1 MKFWKYEKNRKNTE
15 SANFDLNLS
24 DDNDSKI
31 NKTFQEDTNSEQSSN
46 GESAAN
52 DYQKEESKNNNNSQ
66 SSQESEDS
74 GENGT
79 SEENKLND
87 EVSSSASQNNR
98 NGQIADEKNL
108 IDQSQTEMPQT
119 SESREESAQNK
130 QDNEEDLE
138 ESSEP
143 STSTFQPN
151 ETESNPDE
159 SKEPEKPVLENFS
172 HETAETK
179 HSSTELSEDKSL
191 EEAPKTPTTENTQ
204 ANQDFEEIQSNDSGT
219 SGLKNDAEKM
229 QSNDLKTQEPES
241 DFSEDKLPSGKPN
254 QNSLENNSKKESQIS
269 NNSEIESKDN
279 ATSEENELAR
289 ETKKPNKDENT
300 ERENQPLEEQPSI
313 TENTTTSENNN
324 AASDNSVEEEKKKD
338 NQLLNEE
345 TDSKNS
351 TQNPA
356 ESHSNSGSPSLQNA
370 ESLEESHDESN
381 HQEKIEKLEQ
391 LKNIIKKYAKHKEKQ
406 EQSDDD
412 QEKDDFSLETN
423 DTPNEENQEK
433 ELPQQNEFL
442 SQLQQ
447 ELPSFENRSRDDGYS
462 ISTNESIELPE
473 SLIRTIINKFLN
485 QRFCKKTTELNSRN
499 HSLEKSKGFY
509 KWEVKDII
517 VHSKTNQLNKVLDDK
532 YGYEYSEGQS
542 ENIPLSFYFD
552 MSCSMSRYSNMLA
565 IIAIELL
572 KKNVKVLIG
581 YNERVNIQLDKV
593 KSTMTLDELAEI
605 IKTSGYYYTSGR
617 EKVRNNSNVKC
628 KVIEKRIDN
637 FLVESHAEKCV
648 VFSDFDP
655 ITEVIRLSNFAD
667 VYWFYFEND
676 IKKAYLE
683 EYQGFLY
690 PVQTAQDIAIGL
702 VKVSEKRFESLI
714 FLDNPENLQRRK
726 KL

>member
-1 MKFWKYEKNRKNTE
+1 MKFWKYEKKNSE
-15 SANFDLNLS
+15 SSNFDLNLG
-24 DDNDSKI
+24 DDSNE
-31 NKTFQEDTNSEQSSN
+31 NKMSQEDTDSEQSSN

-66 SSQESEDS
+66 VSQESEAN

-79 SEENKLND
+79 SEENELND
-87 EVSSSASQNNR
+87 EAAISASQNNR
-98 NGQIADEKNL
+98 NGQITDEKNP
-108 IDQSQTEMPQT
+108 IEQSQTEMPQT
-119 SESREESAQNK
+119 SESREELDQNK

-143 STSTFQPN
+143 STCTSQPN
-151 ETESNPDE
+151 KTESNPDE
-159 SKEPEKPVLENFS
+159 SEESKTSGLENS
-172 HETAETK
+172 SNKMDETK
-179 HSSTELSEDKSL
+179 YSSTELSEDKSL
-191 EEAPKTPTTENTQ
+191 EGATKTPTPESTK
-204 ANQDFEEIQSNDSGT
+204 AGQDS
-219 SGLKNDAEKM
+219 EKM

-241 DFSEDKLPSGKPN
+241 DFSEDKLPSGKSN
-254 QNSLENNSKKESQIS
+254 QNSLAEDNSKKESQAS
-269 NNSEIESKDN
+269 NNSEIESKDD

-289 ETKKPNKDENT
+289 ETKKSNKDENT
-300 ERENQPLEEQPSI
+300 ERKNQPLEEQPSK
-313 TENTTTSENNN
+313 TENNK
-324 AASDNSVEEEKKKD
+324 AASDNSVEEEKKKG
-338 NQLLNEE
+338 NQLSNEE
-345 TDSKNS
+345 TDGKNS

-356 ESHSNSGSPSLQNA
+356 ESHSNNGFPSLQNA
-370 ESLEESHDESN
+370 EPLEESHDESN
-381 HQEKIEKLEQ
+381 HQETIEKLEQ

-433 ELPQQNEFL
+433 EPPEQNEFL
-442 SQLQQ
+442 NQLQQ
-447 ELPSFENRSRDDGYS
+447 ELPSFENRSRNDGYS

-485 QRFCKKTTELNSRN
+485 QRFCKKTTDLNSRN

-532 YGYEYSEGQS
+532 YGYEYSEGKS

-581 YNERVNIQLDKV
+581 YNARVNIQLDKV

-605 IKTSGYYYTSGR
+605 IKTSGYYYSTSDR

-655 ITEVIRLSNFAD
+655 IAEVMRLSNFAD
-667 VYWFYFEND
+667 VYWFCFEKD
-676 IKKAYLE
+676 IKKRNLE
-683 EYQGFLY
+683 KYQGFLY

-714 FLDNPENLQRRK
+714 YLDNPENLQRRK

>member
-1 MKFWKYEKNRKNTE
+1 MKFWKYEKNRIQEKDTE
-15 SANFDLNLS
+15 LSTFDLNLG
-24 DDNDSKI
+24 DDNASNEDKMS
-31 NKTFQEDTNSEQSSN
+31 QEDTDSEQSSK

-52 DYQKEESKNNNNSQ
+52 DYQKEESNNNSQ
-66 SSQESEDS
+66 ASQESEAN

-79 SEENKLND
+79 SEENELND

-98 NGQIADEKNL
+98 NGQIADEKNP
-108 IDQSQTEMPQT
+108 IEQSSTEMPQT
-119 SESREESAQNK
+119 RESREESDQNK
-130 QDNEEDLE
+130 QYNEEDSE
-138 ESSEP
+138 ERIEP
-143 STSTFQPN
+143 STSTSQPN
-151 ETESNPDE
+151 KTESNPDE
-159 SKEPEKPVLENFS
+159 SEESETSGLENHS
-172 HETAETK
+172 NEMDETK

-191 EEAPKTPTTENTQ
+191 EEAPKTPTTESTK
-204 ANQDFEEIQSNDSGT
+204 AGQDS
-219 SGLKNDAEKM
+219 EKM

-241 DFSEDKLPSGKPN
+241 DFSEDKLPSGKSN
-254 QNSLENNSKKESQIS
+254 QNNLEDNSKKESQIS
-269 NNSEIESKDN
+269 NNSEIESKDD

-300 ERENQPLEEQPSI
+300 ERENQPLEEQPSK
-313 TENTTTSENNN
+313 TENTIISENNK

-338 NQLLNEE
+338 NQLSNEE

-351 TQNPA
+351 TQNPT
-356 ESHSNSGSPSLQNA
+356 ESHSNSGFPSLQNA
-370 ESLEESHDESN
+370 EPLEESHDESN
-381 HQEKIEKLEQ
+381 HQETIEKLEQ

-412 QEKDDFSLETN
+412 QKKDDFSLETN

-433 ELPQQNEFL
+433 ESPQQNEFL

-447 ELPSFENRSRDDGYS
+447 ELPSFENRSTNDGYS

-485 QRFCKKTTELNSRN
+485 QRFCKKTTDLNSRN

-532 YGYEYSEGQS
+532 YGYEYSEGKS

-581 YNERVNIQLDKV
+581 YNARVNIQLDKI
-593 KSTMTLDELAEI
+593 KSTMTLGELAEI

-655 ITEVIRLSNFAD
+655 ITEVMRLSNFAD
-667 VYWFYFEND
+667 VYWFCFEKD
-676 IKKAYLE
+676 IKKRNLE
-683 EYQGFLY
+683 KYQGFLY

-714 FLDNPENLQRRK
+714 YLDNPENLQRRK
-726 KL
+726 RL

>member
-1 MKFWKYEKNRKNTE
+1 MKFWKYEKNRNNTE

-31 NKTFQEDTNSEQSSN
+31 DKTFQEDTDSEQSSN
-46 GESAAN
+46 GESTAN
-52 DYQKEESKNNNNSQ
+52 DGQKEKSNNNSQ
-66 SSQESEDS
+66 ASQESETIS
-74 GENGT
+74 QEKLT
-79 SEENKLND
+79 SEENELNA

-98 NGQIADEKNL
+98 NGQIADEKNS
-108 IDQSQTEMPQT
+108 IEQSQTEMSQT
-119 SESREESAQNK
+119 SESREESDQNK
-130 QDNEEDLE
+130 QYNEEDLE
-138 ESSEP
+138 ERIEP
-143 STSTFQPN
+143 STSTSQPN
-151 ETESNPDE
+151 KTESNPDE
-159 SKEPEKPVLENFS
+159 SEESETSGLENHS
-172 HETAETK
+172 NEMDETK

-191 EEAPKTPTTENTQ
+191 EGATKTPTPESTK
-204 ANQDFEEIQSNDSGT
+204 AGQDS
-219 SGLKNDAEKM
+219 EKM

-241 DFSEDKLPSGKPN
+241 DFSEDKLPSGKSN
-254 QNSLENNSKKESQIS
+254 QNSLEDNSKKESQTS

-289 ETKKPNKDENT
+289 ETKKSNKDENV
-300 ERENQPLEEQPSI
+300 ERKNQPLEEQPSK
-313 TENTTTSENNN
+313 TENTIISENNK

-338 NQLLNEE
+338 NQLSNEE

-351 TQNPA
+351 SKNPA

-381 HQEKIEKLEQ
+381 HQERIEKLEQ

-406 EQSDDD
+406 DQSDDD
-412 QEKDDFSLETN
+412 QEKEDFSLETN
-423 DTPNEENQEK
+423 DTPNEEDQEK
-433 ELPQQNEFL
+433 EPPQQNEFL

-485 QRFCKKTTELNSRN
+485 QRFCKKTTDLNSRN

-532 YGYEYSEGQS
+532 YGYEYSEGKS

-593 KSTMTLDELAEI
+593 KSTMSLDELAEI

-655 ITEVIRLSNFAD
+655 KTEVIRLSNFAD
-667 VYWFYFEND
+667 VYWFCFEKD
-676 IKKAYLE
+676 IKKRNLE
-683 EYQGFLY
+683 KYQGFLY

-714 FLDNPENLQRRK
+714 YLDNPENLQRRK
-726 KL
+726 RL